1 MRLRA
6 ADFPQLAID
15 NAGVNILNYHSM
27 NMFAYVDPSVMSY
40 TVQAIAGVAIALG
53 VVFGVVWRRL
63 KKGASKALGRDE
75 NAGKEVEDEIVRK

>member
-1 MRLRA
+1 
-6 ADFPQLAID
+6 
-15 NAGVNILNYHSM
+15 M

-53 VVFGVVWRRL
+53 VVFGVVWRRV